1 MLRAPLGPWLR
12 TTSVRRPPYA
22 RSRRPATALF
32 AASARAVLGRAV
44 DVPLLAA
51 LALTAA
57 TWPVLDSYGPQVL
70 IAVAV
75 VLAFALISAIDD
87 PEGPVLDATPYSP
100 TRRSLFRVGAAGAA
114 VVPVWL
120 VAAVAVA
127 WRTDRVSIPV
137 LGLQTA
143 ALWAVGVAVAVGVRR
158 VSASV
163 SPSYVSTPVL
173 LSVTLALDALPRG
186 WQMFDAQAWGP
197 PWIAT
202 QLRWLAVL
210 AVAVALVTLL
220 LRDAMDHHPRATRQ
234 RAAPQPRR
242 ADRCTAGQ

>member
-1 MLRAPLGPWLR
+1 MKV
-12 TTSVRRPPYA
+12 VRR
-22 RSRRPATALF
+22 SRPAQSQRPSTALF
-32 AASARAVLGRAV
+32 AASARAVFGRAV

-57 TWPVLDSYGPQVL
+57 TWSVLDSYGPQVL

-75 VLAFALISAIDD
+75 VLAIALISAIDD

-100 TRRSLFRVGAAGAA
+100 TRRSLFRVGAAGAV

-120 VAAVAVA
+120 LAAAAVA
-127 WRTDRVSIPV
+127 WRTDKVSIPV
-137 LGLQTA
+137 LSLQTA

-158 VSASV
+158 ASASV
-163 SPSYVSTPVL
+163 SPSYVATPLL

-186 WQMFDAQAWGP
+186 WQMFDAQPWGP

-210 AVAVALVTLL
+210 IIAVPLVIFL
-220 LRDAMDHHPRATRQ
+220 LRDAMDH
-234 RAAPQPRR
+234 
-242 ADRCTAGQ
+242 